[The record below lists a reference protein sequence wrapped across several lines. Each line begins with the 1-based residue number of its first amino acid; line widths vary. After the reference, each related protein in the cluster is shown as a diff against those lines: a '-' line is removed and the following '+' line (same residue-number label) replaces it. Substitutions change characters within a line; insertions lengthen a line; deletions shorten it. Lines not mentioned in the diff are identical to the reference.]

1 MKRLG
6 LRSSAF
12 DELRHR
18 SDFPK
23 PIHITSPRNPV
34 WLEREL
40 DAFIDQR
47 IAERNK
53 ET

>member
-23 PIHITSPRNPV
+23 PIYLTSRCPV
-34 WLEREL
+34 WSEAEV
-40 DAFIDQR
+40 DAWIAARF
-47 IAERNK
+47 AERRL
-53 ET
+53 